1 LLSSSSQPVAVR
13 INVATMSVTR
23 SLCTDMCSPA
33 INEASENV
41 LQRKAQATLFHER
54 HDGQQQGDRNESEY
68 NVSQN

>member
-1 LLSSSSQPVAVR
+1 
-13 INVATMSVTR
+13 
-23 SLCTDMCSPA
+23 MCSPA

-54 HDGQQQGDRNESEY
+54 HDGQQQGHRNESEY